1 MRRPV
6 RRATRS
12 PRPSTGAP
20 TAVHAPCTCV
30 SDAVHM
36 LCTCRA
42 HAVHMPCTR
51 CAHAIY
57 PMHMHVHMHMHVV
70 TRVHVSHVCMCM
82 SCHMSHARARRGQSM
97 QLADTAGIRRPGAEG
112 QVREGARSDTHA
124 HAMPCHPMPSH
135 PIPSHAMPCHPMQLE
150 DHATHTATARC
161 HAHPAPCICT
171 SHARLTHVSR
181 TSPRAARRARSSTA
195 CRLHARSRRCGAA
208 TPIQPSLD
216 ALIP

>member
-1 MRRPV
+1 MRRPA

-36 LCTCRA
+36 PCTCRA

-112 QVREGARSDTHA
+112 QVREGLDRIHM
-124 HAMPCHPMPSH
+124 HM
-135 PIPSHAMPCHPMQLE
+135 PSHAMPCHPMQLE

-171 SHARLTHVSR
+171 SHARPTHVSR
-181 TSPRAARRARSSTA
+181 TSHAQALELPGARGARPHVGYTRARDGVARPRRSSLA
-195 CRLHARSRRCGAA
+195 L
-208 TPIQPSLD
+208 TP
-216 ALIP
+216 